1 MQKTT
6 IAGTVSS
13 VRELKSV
20 GDNQVFN
27 FSVAVSNGKD
37 KDGNWRDSTFWD
49 CAVWGKRAESVSRFL
64 SKGTMSLLNAG
75 ATGKD
80 MVTWTKEPKLL
91 PKCTIGKFRGK
102 PWHEV
107 EEGFL
112 GWMLKQV
119 DMDADLKWNAARELK
134 RRTQ

>member
-37 KDGNWRDSTFWD
+37 KDGNWRDSTFWN
-49 CAVWGKRAESVSRFL
+49 CAVWGKRAASVSGFL
-64 SKGTMSLLNAG
+64 TKGTKIAVIG
-75 ATGKD
+75 RPDARAHDGKAYLQLTVD
-80 MVTWTKEPKLL
+80 DFT
-91 PKCTIGKFRGK
+91 
-102 PWHEV
+102 
-107 EEGFL
+107 FL
-112 GWMLKQV
+112 GGGEQGGGGG
-119 DMDADLKWNAARELK
+119 AAPSQQQDHRQPDIDPDEIPF
-134 RRTQ
+134 